1 MNVIDSSCWLEYFA
15 GSQVGEIVS
24 SEIEN
29 IESIYVPTITL
40 YEVFKKILVE
50 LDEDKALFA
59 VAHMKQGNVVELD
72 SDLAIFA
79 AKIGIQYK
87 LPLADSIIY
96 ATSRKFNCLLWTQ
109 DKHFNGLPSVRYF
122 EKEK

>member
-87 LPLADSIIY
+87 LPLADSINY

>member
-72 SDLAIFA
+72 SDLSIFA